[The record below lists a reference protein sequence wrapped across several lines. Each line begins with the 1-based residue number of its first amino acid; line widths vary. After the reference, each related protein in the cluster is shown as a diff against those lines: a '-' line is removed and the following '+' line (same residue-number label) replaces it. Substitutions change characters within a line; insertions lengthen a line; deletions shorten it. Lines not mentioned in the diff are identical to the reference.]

1 MQEKTASLSKTDQ
14 QKTTK
19 FDIEI
24 KLKQKFIFETK
35 VHPVRSATIL
45 QKCQNFELFDSRVF

>member
-1 MQEKTASLSKTDQ
+1 MQEKTAWLSKTDQ

-35 VHPVRSATIL
+35 VHPVRGEHWDVR
-45 QKCQNFELFDSRVF
+45 QKLFQQFKQS